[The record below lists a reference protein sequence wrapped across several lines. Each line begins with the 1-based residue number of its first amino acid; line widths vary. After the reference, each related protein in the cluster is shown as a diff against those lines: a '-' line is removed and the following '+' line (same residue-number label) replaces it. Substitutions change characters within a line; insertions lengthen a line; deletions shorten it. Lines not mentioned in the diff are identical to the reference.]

1 MNKKGGKAWEMF
13 LRYQHSKE
21 ATVLLHLIAND
32 CYKVDDFQIIKSCKY
47 VFLIYIFFVL

>member
-1 MNKKGGKAWEMF
+1 MNKKAGKAWEIF

-32 CYKVDDFQIIKSCKY
+32 CYKVGDNCN
-47 VFLIYIFFVL
+47 